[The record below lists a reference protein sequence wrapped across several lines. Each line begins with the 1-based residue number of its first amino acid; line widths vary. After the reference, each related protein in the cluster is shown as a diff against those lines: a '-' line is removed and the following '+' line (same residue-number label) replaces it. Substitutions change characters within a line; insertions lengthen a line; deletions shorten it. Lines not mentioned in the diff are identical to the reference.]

1 MRWPGVPLIC
11 TCRLQENWAWFFSD
25 MKSLPADLRNLV
37 TEWKFLLGPAE
48 SLRLWLSEGS
58 LRHGQLSSHRL
69 STGRLVGWERK
80 VSSKCIL
87 FYFDLYLEHLS
98 RSWSLS
104 ASSRPQIHS
113 GMLFLQ
119 VDFRVPVLGLWEP
132 SAWPSSRS
140 TATSCKDA
148 PKKPCMKLA
157 LSLFS
162 LAAFLRKEI

>member
-1 MRWPGVPLIC
+1 MAWGSSHLY
-11 TCRLQENWAWFFSD
+11 LQVAG
-25 MKSLPADLRNLV
+25 K
-37 TEWKFLLGPAE
+37 
-48 SLRLWLSEGS
+48 LSMVL
-58 LRHGQLSSHRL
+58 LRHEVPSCRPKELGYRVKILAWASRVSEAACDCQKEVSGMDRL
-69 STGRLVGWERK
+69 STDRLLGWERK

-119 VDFRVPVLGLWEP
+119 VNFRVPVLGLWEP

>member
-11 TCRLQENWAWFFSD
+11 TCRLQENWAWFFLD

-48 SLRLWLSEGS
+48 SLRLPDCQKEVSGMD
-58 LRHGQLSSHRL
+58 RL

-119 VDFRVPVLGLWEP
+119 VNFRVPVLGLWEP

-140 TATSCKDA
+140 TATSWKDA